1 MKRMSR
7 SAIIHHFAFKSPVF
21 RFLGASRLKRAA
33 VVLFAL
39 SLAFTLSCGYK
50 SSSYYKP
57 PSKLSTRVLASQ
69 DINSSFTLGG
79 LKIINAGNDTVPAV
93 REISAGN
100 TPGLMVMSPTR
111 ATLLAFDPSS
121 RTVQVINTVTES
133 NSGSIPLPDMTT
145 SMVIPATT
153 GIGYAAVPSA
163 PMPPTY
169 PVGAVEM
176 MSLTTG
182 ALTTIGVPGARTVIS
197 NPNGTQLL
205 VFSNDSDA
213 VSILSPLVAVG
224 PIDVGCDNVAASAA
238 CTIVPGFDRPVYG
251 ILSGSTVYILNCGAE
266 CGGTQASIQTLDL
279 GTMTPGTPLP
289 VDAATSAF
297 LSGSTLYVAGTSP
310 TNNSCIG
317 QTTAATACGRLNIVD
332 LGSMTVTGTVVIPDG
347 YHDHIDLSNNGQLF
361 IGSHT
366 CTNVGNINNPN
377 GEIRG
382 CLAILDTTKPGNTT
396 AIIPP
401 DNGDVT
407 GMQSFTGYNKEYV
420 VEGGNLRVY
429 DTVTNKLQI
438 NSRTPAGSVPLLG
451 EIVDVKAIDFF

>member
-1 MKRMSR
+1 
-7 SAIIHHFAFKSPVF
+7 
-21 RFLGASRLKRAA
+21 LKRAA

-100 TPGLMVMSPTR
+100 TPGLMVLSPTR

-251 ILSGSTVYILNCGAE
+251 ILSGSTVYILNCGVE

-297 LSGSTLYVAGTSP
+297 LYVAGTSP

-317 QTTAATACGRLNIVD
+317 QTTAATTCGRLNIVD